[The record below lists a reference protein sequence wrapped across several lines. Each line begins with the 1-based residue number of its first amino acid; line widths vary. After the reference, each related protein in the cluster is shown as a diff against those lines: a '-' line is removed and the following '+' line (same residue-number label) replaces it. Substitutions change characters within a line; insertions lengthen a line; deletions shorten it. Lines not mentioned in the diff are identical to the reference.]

1 MSIWDMPR
9 IFLKYLHLGMRKMFK
24 PARDLI
30 EKDGI
35 MQSFLAVFTN
45 VGLKVLLTAYLQNC
59 A

>member
-1 MSIWDMPR
+1 MPR